1 MDIGISREQT
11 KVGKVMYGKEGWREQ
26 EKEVDKGDGPGG
38 GLLTRSLHP
47 CLLVSQL
54 IHLLFGQALLVLSLS

>member
-26 EKEVDKGDGPGG
+26 KEVDKGDGPGG

-47 CLLVSQL
+47 GLHGLLAASRPGL
-54 IHLLFGQALLVLSLS
+54 HLC